1 MQIERVRP
9 AVFQITLH
17 AYELATLVAA
27 ARVIAQGKGRLTRH
41 KSKRILNA
49 PEPVAPAERLAGQRA
64 LAHTIPMMRS
74 LTA

>member
-27 ARVIAQGKGRLTRH
+27 ARVVAQGAEAELTEEARGQLQTVLADYDDAF
-41 KSKRILNA
+41 RNA
-49 PEPVAPAERLAGQRA
+49 KAA
-64 LAHTIPMMRS
+64 
-74 LTA
+74 